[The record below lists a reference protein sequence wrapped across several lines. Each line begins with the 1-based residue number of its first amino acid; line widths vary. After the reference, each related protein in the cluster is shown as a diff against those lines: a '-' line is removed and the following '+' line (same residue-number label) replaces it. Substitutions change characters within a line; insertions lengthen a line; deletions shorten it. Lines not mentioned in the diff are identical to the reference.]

1 MIVHCPLIIIYSTQI
16 STTFLEVD
24 FLVVS
29 VELDD
34 QLLLCNYAVKSIT
47 STKYNNVARWTVMS
61 NFFYIYQS
69 YLFQR

>member
-1 MIVHCPLIIIYSTQI
+1 MANGVTVTYIPTYSMIVHCPLIIIYSTQI

-47 STKYNNVARWTVMS
+47 STKYNNVAR
-61 NFFYIYQS
+61 
-69 YLFQR
+69 